1 MCLCWMGPIQGVGRH
16 AVAVAAESRVMQL
29 QVLDLGRMP
38 FELAFERQEALADD
52 RRREVVGDTLLLVEH
67 DPVYTLGR
75 NADPGNVL
83 FDQEVLRARGISLVR
98 TTRGGQVTYHGP
110 GQLVGYPILRLSGKG
125 RGALWYVSRL
135 ETMLIEVLGRFG
147 VDGRTDPINRGV
159 WIGQEK
165 VAALG
170 VRVAGGVTMH
180 GFSLNV
186 DVALEDYAG
195 IVPCGIRDRGVT
207 SLHLHVPGVTLE
219 TVKPV
224 VIDVFR
230 EVFGYE

>member
-1 MCLCWMGPIQGVGRH
+1 
-16 AVAVAAESRVMQL
+16 MQL
-29 QVLDLGRMP
+29 QVLDLGRLS
-38 FELAFERQEALADD
+38 FEAAFARQESLADA
-52 RRREVVGDTLLLVEH
+52 RRREVAGDTLLLVEH

-83 FDQEVLRARGISLVR
+83 ASEADLLSRGIALVR

-110 GQLVGYPILRLSGKG
+110 GQLVGYPILRLATG
-125 RGALWYVSRL
+125 RGRGVLWYVAQL
-135 ETMLIEVLGRFG
+135 EAVLIAVLARFG
-147 VDGRTDPINRGV
+147 VEGRTDPVNRGV
-159 WIGQEK
+159 WIGQVK

-186 DVALEDYAG
+186 NVALQDYAG
-195 IVPCGIRDRGVT
+195 IVPCGIPDRGVT

-224 VIDVFR
+224 VTDIFK

>member
-1 MCLCWMGPIQGVGRH
+1 
-16 AVAVAAESRVMQL
+16 
-29 QVLDLGRMP
+29 MP
-38 FELAFERQEALADD
+38 FAAAFARQEQLADD
-52 RRREVVGDTLLLVEH
+52 RRHDAVGDTLLLVEH

-75 NADPGNVL
+75 NADPANVL
-83 FDQEVLRARGISLVR
+83 LQEDTLHARGISLVR

-110 GQLVGYPILRLSGKG
+110 GQLVGYPILRLGTGKG
-125 RGALWYVSRL
+125 RGVLWYVSQL
-135 ETMLIEVLGRFG
+135 EVVLIAVLGRFG
-147 VDGRTDPINRGV
+147 VEGRTDPVNRGV

-186 DVALEDYAG
+186 DVALDDYVG

-219 TVKPV
+219 MVKPV
-224 VIDVFR
+224 VTDIFK
-230 EVFGYE
+230 EVFGYA

>member
-1 MCLCWMGPIQGVGRH
+1 
-16 AVAVAAESRVMQL
+16 MQL
-29 QVLDLGRMP
+29 QVLDLGRLP
-38 FELAFERQEALADD
+38 FEAAFARQESLADS
-52 RRREVVGDTLLLVEH
+52 RRREIADDTLLLVEH

-83 FDQEVLRARGISLVR
+83 SSEADLLSRGIALVR

-110 GQLVGYPILRLSGKG
+110 GQLVGYPILRLATGKG
-125 RGALWYVSRL
+125 RGVLWYVSQL
-135 ETMLIEVLGRFG
+135 EVVMIAVLARFG
-147 VDGRTDPINRGV
+147 VEGRTDPVNRGV

-186 DVALEDYAG
+186 NVALEDYAG
-195 IVPCGIRDRGVT
+195 IVPCGIPDRGVT
-207 SLHLHVPGVTLE
+207 SLHLHVPGVSIE

-224 VIDVFR
+224 VIDVFK

>member
-1 MCLCWMGPIQGVGRH
+1 
-16 AVAVAAESRVMQL
+16 MQL
-29 QVLDLGRMP
+29 QVLDLGRLS
-38 FELAFERQEALADD
+38 FGAAFERQESLADA
-52 RRREVVGDTLLLVEH
+52 RRREVAGDTLMLVEH

-83 FDQEVLRARGISLVR
+83 SSEADLLSRGIALVR

-110 GQLVGYPILRLSGKG
+110 GQLVGYPILRLATGKG
-125 RGALWYVSRL
+125 RGVLWYVSQL
-135 ETMLIEVLGRFG
+135 EAVMIAVLARFG
-147 VDGRTDPINRGV
+147 VEGRTDPVNRGV

-186 DVALEDYAG
+186 NVALEDYAG
-195 IVPCGIRDRGVT
+195 IVPCGIPDRGVT
-207 SLHLHVPGVTLE
+207 SLHLHVPGVSIE

-224 VIDVFR
+224 VTDVFK

>member
-1 MCLCWMGPIQGVGRH
+1 MQ
-16 AVAVAAESRVMQL
+16 QL

-38 FELAFERQEALADD
+38 FETAFARQEALADA
-52 RRREVVGDTLLLVEH
+52 RRREVVGDALVLVEH

-83 FDQEVLRARGISLVR
+83 IPEAALRERGISLVR
-98 TTRGGQVTYHGP
+98 TTRGGQVTYHGH
-110 GQLVGYPILRLSGKG
+110 GQLVGYPILRLSGTG

>member
-1 MCLCWMGPIQGVGRH
+1 
-16 AVAVAAESRVMQL
+16 MQL
-29 QVLDLGRMP
+29 KVLDLGRMP
-38 FELAFERQEALADD
+38 FEAAFVRQESLADA
-52 RRREVVGDTLLLVEH
+52 RRRDAVGDTLLLVEH

-75 NADPGNVL
+75 NADPANVL
-83 FDQEVLRARGISLVR
+83 FADDALAARGISLVR

-110 GQLVGYPILRLSGKG
+110 GQLVGYPILRLSSGKG
-125 RGALWYVSRL
+125 RGVLWYVSQL
-135 ETMLIEVLGRFG
+135 ETMLIAVLARFG
-147 VDGRTDPINRGV
+147 VEGRTDPVNRGV

-186 DVALEDYAG
+186 NVDLEDYAG
-195 IVPCGIRDRGVT
+195 IVPCGIPDRGVT

-224 VIDVFR
+224 VTDAFK
-230 EVFGYE
+230 EVFGYA

>member
-1 MCLCWMGPIQGVGRH
+1 
-16 AVAVAAESRVMQL
+16 MQL
-29 QVLDLGRMP
+29 QVLDLGRLP
-38 FELAFERQEALADD
+38 FEAAFARQESLADS
-52 RRREVVGDTLLLVEH
+52 RRREIADDTLLLVEH

-83 FDQEVLRARGISLVR
+83 SSEADLLSRGIALVR

-110 GQLVGYPILRLSGKG
+110 GQLVGYPILRLATGKG
-125 RGALWYVSRL
+125 RGVLWYVSQL
-135 ETMLIEVLGRFG
+135 EVVMIAVLARFG
-147 VDGRTDPINRGV
+147 VEGRTDPVNRGV

-186 DVALEDYAG
+186 NVALDDYAG
-195 IVPCGIRDRGVT
+195 IVPCGIPDRGVT

-224 VIDVFR
+224 VIDVFK

>member
-1 MCLCWMGPIQGVGRH
+1 MTGAAHHAVGVG
-16 AVAVAAESRVMQL
+16 AESRIMQL
-29 QVLDLGRMP
+29 KVLDLGRMP
-38 FELAFERQEALADD
+38 FEAAFVRQESLADA
-52 RRREVVGDTLLLVEH
+52 RRRDATGDTLLLVEH

-75 NADPGNVL
+75 NADPANVL
-83 FDQEVLRARGISLVR
+83 FADDALAARGISLVR

-110 GQLVGYPILRLSGKG
+110 GQLVGYPILRLSSGKG
-125 RGALWYVSRL
+125 RGVLWYVSQL
-135 ETMLIEVLGRFG
+135 ETMLIAVLARFG
-147 VDGRTDPINRGV
+147 IEGRTDPVNRGV

-186 DVALEDYAG
+186 NVDLEDYAG
-195 IVPCGIRDRGVT
+195 IVPCGIPDRGVT
-207 SLHLHVPGVTLE
+207 SLHLHVPGATLE

-224 VIDVFR
+224 VTDAFK
-230 EVFGYE
+230 EVFGYV